1 MYTVYVIEDEN
12 SLRYIGQTENIDKRL
27 EEHNSGLSFY
37 TKRGKN
43 WKIIYTEEHSTRSES
58 MRREKY
64 LKSWK
69 WRDEIRALIGS

>member
-64 LKSWK
+64 LKS
-69 WRDEIRALIGS
+69 